1 MENICLWR
9 RTRGFTLIELMIVIL
24 IIAILVAIAVPVYL
38 AITNRA
44 SRARAMAN
52 ERLGSD
58 AMNRIYL
65 ENSAEGNS
73 AYIIPGTSNPIDATY
88 LKTREPKVK
97 WVDYD
102 LDTGNWPLFADIP
115 EDVKNGVLVVHLPE
129 NGNDTIVIAAL
140 SKDGHCW
147 FSQYYTNQG
156 PDSGDFDWADGP
168 PG

>member
-1 MENICLWR
+1 MKNISSSR
-9 RTRGFTLIELMIVIL
+9 RASGFTLIELMIVIL
-24 IIAILVAIAVPVYL
+24 IIAILVAIAVPVFL

-44 SRARAMAN
+44 SRAKAMAN

-58 AMNRIYL
+58 AMYRVYL
-65 ENSAEGNS
+65 ENAAAGNED
-73 AYIIPGTSNPIDATY
+73 YVIPGTSDPIDAAY
-88 LKTREPKVK
+88 LKTVEPKVK

-102 LDTGNWPLFADIP
+102 LDPSSWPPFETVP
-115 EDVKNGVLVVHLPE
+115 ENVKNGVLVVHLPE

-147 FSQYYTNQG
+147 FSQYYTNQP
-156 PDSGDFDWADGP
+156 PDSGDFNWADGP